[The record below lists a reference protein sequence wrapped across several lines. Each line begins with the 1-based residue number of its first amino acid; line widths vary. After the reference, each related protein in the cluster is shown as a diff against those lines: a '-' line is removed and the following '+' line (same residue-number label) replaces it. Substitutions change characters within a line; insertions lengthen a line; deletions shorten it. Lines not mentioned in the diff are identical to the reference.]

1 MTITFMG
8 MPASGKSCMGRAL
21 SKVLHKK
28 FLDGDWLIE
37 KVEGEK
43 LQDIINS
50 RGLEEFKNVERRTLL
65 SIKGNNL
72 IISPG
77 GSAVYYPEV
86 MEYFKSLGPVVY
98 LYCTPEVIIERLG
111 DFSKRGVVLR
121 PGQTIEDL
129 YEERHALY
137 SKYADIVVD
146 CSGRDYR
153 RYQERVIA
161 AIRQYEKYRLRK
173 R

>member
-1 MTITFMG
+1 MVVTFIG

-21 SKVLHKK
+21 CRKMHMK

-37 KVEGEK
+37 KTAGAK
-43 LQDIINS
+43 LQEIINT
-50 RGLEEFKNVERRTLL
+50 RGLEEFKKIERETLL
-65 SIKGNNL
+65 TIRGNNL

-86 MEYFKSLGPVVY
+86 LEYFKSLGPVVY

-121 PGQTIEDL
+121 PGQTIRDL
-129 YEERHALY
+129 FVERHELY

-146 CSGRDYR
+146 CSGRDYVTYQR
-153 RYQERVIA
+153 RVVSA
-161 AIRQYEKYRLRK
+161 LGHYEEMKP
-173 R
+173 